1 MKQDMLIS
9 MYETSIPHFVLMLDN
24 LSSIL
29 DKSSLYAKTKEID
42 EQVLIDARL
51 APDMYPLSQQIRI
64 VTNMA
69 KACAARLA
77 GLEIPRYE
85 DNEVTFADYKARIA
99 KTVAFLQSLNADQ
112 INGSEA
118 RTVTIKM
125 YDKEVMYS
133 GKHYLFN
140 IIIPHFY
147 FHVTTAYAIL
157 RHHGVELGK
166 KDYINNELRKSVY
179 KSISIP
185 TGQWSDP
192 VISGRIKASLIFS
205 VNPWLANT

>member
-1 MKQDMLIS
+1 MDLMEHNMPIS
-9 MYETSIPHFVLMLDN
+9 MYETSIPHFVLMLEN

-29 DKSSLYAKTKEID
+29 DKASVYAETKGID
-42 EQVLIDARL
+42 EQVLINARL
-51 APDMYPLSQQIRI
+51 APDMYPLSQQIPI
-64 VTNMA
+64 VTDMA
-69 KACAARLA
+69 RACAARLA
-77 GLEIPRYE
+77 GLEIPRFE
-85 DNEVTFADYKARIA
+85 DNEMTFADYKARIV

-112 INGSEA
+112 INDSEA

-125 YDKEVMYS
+125 YDKDVMYT

-166 KDYINNELRKSVY
+166 KDYISNE
-179 KSISIP
+179 
-185 TGQWSDP
+185 
-192 VISGRIKASLIFS
+192 
-205 VNPWLANT
+205 